1 MRARSVFNLC
11 EAKQESL
18 QVQRRS
24 TDVLWGLANGRPAVN
39 CLHMP
44 QPLAPGDL
52 APDFSAIAVGGPYR
66 DGQTVSLSD
75 FRGKTVVHYFYPKDD
90 TPGCT
95 TQACGLRDRYEPFLE
110 AGATVFGISI
120 DSPESHSKFIAK
132 HNLPFPLI
140 SDEAQR
146 IVQDF
151 GVWVEKNKEGRTYMG
166 TERSTFVI
174 GPDGR
179 IKSIFRSVKPEE
191 HAETVIQNLRNF

>member
-1 MRARSVFNLC
+1 MS
-11 EAKQESL
+11 
-18 QVQRRS
+18 
-24 TDVLWGLANGRPAVN
+24 
-39 CLHMP
+39 

-52 APDFSAIAVGGPYR
+52 APDFSAVAVGGPYQ
-66 DGQTVSLSD
+66 DGQSVNLSD
-75 FRGKTVVHYFYPKDD
+75 FRGKTVVLYFYPKDD

-95 TQACGLRDRYEPFLE
+95 TQACGLRDRYQPFLE
-110 AGATVFGISI
+110 AGATVFGISV
-120 DSPESHSKFIAK
+120 DSPESHSRFIAK

-146 IVQDF
+146 IVQDY

-174 GPDGR
+174 RPDGR

-191 HAETVIQNLRNF
+191 HAETVIQNLRSFEP

>member
-75 FRGKTVVHYFYPKDD
+75 FRGKTVVLYFYPKDD

-120 DSPESHSKFIAK
+120 DSPESLEVH
-132 HNLPFPLI
+132 
-140 SDEAQR
+140 R
-146 IVQDF
+146 
-151 GVWVEKNKEGRTYMG
+151 
-166 TERSTFVI
+166 
-174 GPDGR
+174 
-179 IKSIFRSVKPEE
+179 
-191 HAETVIQNLRNF
+191 ET

>member
-1 MRARSVFNLC
+1 
-11 EAKQESL
+11 
-18 QVQRRS
+18 
-24 TDVLWGLANGRPAVN
+24 
-39 CLHMP
+39 MP

-66 DGQTVSLSD
+66 DGQTVTLSD
-75 FRGKTVVHYFYPKDD
+75 FRGKTVVLYFYPKDD

-110 AGATVFGISI
+110 AGATVSG
-120 DSPESHSKFIAK
+120 ESKFIAK

-140 SDEAQR
+140 SDEGQR
-146 IVQDF
+146 IVQDY

-174 GPDGR
+174 RPDGR

-191 HAETVIQNLRNF
+191 HAETVIQNLRNFEP